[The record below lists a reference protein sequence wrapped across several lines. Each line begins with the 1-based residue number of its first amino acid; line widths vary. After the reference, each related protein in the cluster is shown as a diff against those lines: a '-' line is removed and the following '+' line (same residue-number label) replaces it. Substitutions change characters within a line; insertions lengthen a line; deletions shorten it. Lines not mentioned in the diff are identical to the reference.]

1 MIWYRHW
8 LESRQILPLLVISV
22 LVLAGPRA
30 DVLSFGP
37 ENPTRFGRE
46 MLNSPLARQL
56 ERDELLAWS
65 AFAERIFTSV
75 FLSGLLLAG
84 SGLRSQGISGHL
96 GLECTLTLPIARAT
110 VIGTRLAAS
119 FIGALVV
126 GALVLAA
133 HAADLLLRGAE
144 VPLAPMAQSFAFSVP
159 MAMAWTAFM
168 GAAVTFLRPL
178 WAILSSLLGF
188 SLAIPIRHVV
198 TAFPSR
204 GEMPWEA
211 LAAFVAFAGI
221 AVAFTLRKGPDREF

>member
-22 LVLAGPRA
+22 LLLAGPRA
-30 DVLSFGP
+30 DALSFGP

-56 ERDELLAWS
+56 GRDELLAWS

-84 SGLRSQGISGHL
+84 SGLRSQGILGHQ

-119 FIGALVV
+119 FIGAVLV
-126 GALVLAA
+126 GALVLSA
-133 HAADLLLRGAE
+133 HVVDLLLRGVG
-144 VPLAPMAQSFAFSVP
+144 VPFSPMAQSFAFSVP
-159 MAMAWTAFM
+159 TAMAWTAFM
-168 GAAVTFLRPL
+168 GASVTFLRPL
-178 WAILSSLLGF
+178 WAIVSSLLGF
-188 SLAIPIRHVV
+188 ALAIPIRHVV

-204 GEMPWEA
+204 GDVPWEA
-211 LAAFVAFAGI
+211 LTAFVALTGL
-221 AVAFTLRKGPDREF
+221 AVALTLRKGPDREF